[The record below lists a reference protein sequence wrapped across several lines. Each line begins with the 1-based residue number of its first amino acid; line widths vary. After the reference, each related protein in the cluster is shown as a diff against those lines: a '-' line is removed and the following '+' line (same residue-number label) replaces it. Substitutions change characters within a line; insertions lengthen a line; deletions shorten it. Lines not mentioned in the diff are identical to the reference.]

1 MSEEMLV
8 EGIKENS
15 KRIKVTLVQRGM
27 TQVELAH
34 ILSANPQV
42 LNRAIQGDM
51 SPRSLQLRKRINQ
64 VLGI

>member
-8 EGIKENS
+8 EGIKQNS
-15 KRIKVTLVQRGM
+15 KHIKMALTERGM
-27 TQVELAH
+27 TQVELAKM
-34 ILSANPQV
+34 LSTNPQS

-51 SPRSLQLRKRINQ
+51 TPRSLELRKRINR

>member
-1 MSEEMLV
+1 MPEEMLV

-15 KRIKVTLVQRGM
+15 KHIKMALMDRGM
-27 TQVELAH
+27 TQVELAKM
-34 ILSANPQV
+34 LSTNPQV

-51 SPRSLQLRKRINQ
+51 SPRSLELRKRINR

>member
-8 EGIKENS
+8 EGIKQNS
-15 KRIKVTLVQRGM
+15 KHIKMALTERGM
-27 TQVELAH
+27 TQVELAKM
-34 ILSANPQV
+34 LSTNPQS

-51 SPRSLQLRKRINQ
+51 TPRSLELRKRINQ

>member
-8 EGIKENS
+8 EGIKQKS
-15 KRIKVTLVQRGM
+15 KHIKMALMDRGM

-34 ILSANPQV
+34 MLSTNPQV

-51 SPRSLQLRKRINQ
+51 SPRSLELRKQINK

>member
-8 EGIKENS
+8 EGIKQNA
-15 KRIKVTLVQRGM
+15 KHIKMALTDRGM
-27 TQVELAH
+27 SQVELAK
-34 ILSANPQV
+34 LLDTNPQS

-51 SPRSLQLRKRINQ
+51 SPRSLELRKQINK

>member
-1 MSEEMLV
+1 MSEELLV

-15 KRIKVTLVQRGM
+15 KHIKIALMERGM
-27 TQVELAH
+27 TQVELAKM
-34 ILSANPQV
+34 LSANPQV

-51 SPRSLQLRKRINQ
+51 SPRSLKLRKQINQ